1 MVSEIRVGKDFLAK
15 SLKGVPE
22 SEINRFVSLNECP
35 VEVKDD
41 PTNSFLEVVEDLLK
55 TMEKVAGYVFVDTIS
70 VERVFSEHKIGF
82 FGPTAIRKSI
92 SNIEDRLILEAMG
105 LNQFLFARPAA
116 ATPFMP
122 VRIGK
127 GFVSSR
133 TKGSDIA
140 IEGYLGETM
149 EV

>member
-1 MVSEIRVGKDFLAK
+1 MVSEISVGKDFLAE

-22 SEINRFVSLNECP
+22 SQIDCLVSLNECP

-55 TMEKVAGYVFVDTIS
+55 TMEKVTGHVFVNTIS

-82 FGPTAIRKSI
+82 LGPTAIRKSI
-92 SNIEDRLILEAMG
+92 SNIEDRLILRAMG
-105 LNQFLFARPAA
+105 LNQSLLARPTA

-122 VRIGK
+122 MGIGK
-127 GFVSSR
+127 DFVSSR
-133 TKGSDIA
+133 TKGSDIG
-140 IEGYLGETM
+140 IEGDFGETM

>member
-1 MVSEIRVGKDFLAK
+1 MVSEIRIGEDVLAE
-15 SLKGVPE
+15 SLEGLFE
-22 SEINRFVSLNECP
+22 SQINRLVSLNECP

-55 TMEKVAGYVFVDTIS
+55 TIEKVAGYVFVDTIS

-92 SNIEDRLILEAMG
+92 SNIEDRLILGAMG
-105 LNQFLFARPAA
+105 LNQSLLARPAA

-133 TKGSDIA
+133 TKGSDIGM
-140 IEGYLGETM
+140 EGDLGETM